1 MRVLVTGAAG
11 FIGSHLAEVLLQ
23 QGHSVIG
30 VDNYYSGQKN
40 NTKILMNYE
49 EFTFEEH
56 DITKELSLDVDYIFN
71 LACPASP
78 VAYQRD
84 PVATVKTNVLGAINL
99 LELAKNLGCPILQAS
114 TSEVYGDPDVSP
126 QSEDYLGS
134 VNPIGIRACYDEG
147 KRIAETLFF
156 DYYRE
161 YDVKIQVV
169 RIFNTY
175 GPRMRIDDGRVVS
188 NFIVQALKNEP
199 ITIYGR
205 GQQTRSFCY
214 VSDLVS
220 GLVNMFE
227 KSDSVRGPVN
237 LGNPGEFSM
246 LELANKVLEATGSN
260 SEIVFQEL
268 PADDP
273 KQRCP
278 DISLAKATLGWSPKV
293 DLSEG
298 LKTTINY
305 FREELSAGTAIQ

>member
-1 MRVLVTGAAG
+1 VRVLVTGAAG

-23 QGHSVIG
+23 KGHSVIG
-30 VDNYYSGQKN
+30 VDNFYSGQKN
-40 NTKILMNYE
+40 NVKLLMDYK
-49 EFTFEEH
+49 EFSFKEH
-56 DITKELSLDVDYIFN
+56 DITKELFVDVDYIFN

-114 TSEVYGDPDVSP
+114 TSEFYGDPDVSP
-126 QSEDYLGS
+126 QSEDYLGN

-147 KRIAETLFF
+147 KRVAETLFF

-188 NFIVQALKNEP
+188 NFIVQALKNAP

-220 GLVNMFE
+220 GLVDMFE
-227 KSDSVRGPVN
+227 KSGSVRGPVN

-260 SEIVFQEL
+260 SHIVFQEL

-293 DLSEG
+293 DLSDG

-305 FREELSAGTAIQ
+305 FREELSQGGAIQ

>member
-11 FIGSHLAEVLLQ
+11 FIGSHLSEVLLQ
-23 QGHSVIG
+23 RGHSVVG
-30 VDNYYSGQKN
+30 LDNYYSGQKN
-40 NTKILMNYE
+40 NVLSLNKYS
-49 EFTFEEH
+49 EFTFIEH
-56 DITKELSLDVDYIFN
+56 DIINELKIEADYIFN

-99 LELAKNLGCPILQAS
+99 LELARNLDCPILQAS

-126 QSEDYLGS
+126 QSEKYLGN
-134 VNPIGIRACYDEG
+134 VNPIGVRACYDEG
-147 KRIAETLFF
+147 KRVAETLFF
-156 DYYRE
+156 DYFRE

-199 ITIYGR
+199 ITIYGK

-214 VSDLVS
+214 VSDLVF
-220 GLVNMFE
+220 GLVSMFE
-227 KSDSVRGPVN
+227 KSDAVRGPVN

-246 LELANKVLEATGSN
+246 LELAKKVLEMTGST
-260 SEIVFQEL
+260 SELVFQEL

-278 DISLAKATLGWSPKV
+278 DISLATETLGWSPKV
-293 DLSEG
+293 ELSEG
-298 LKTTINY
+298 LKTTIEY
-305 FREELSAGTAIQ
+305 FREELIRGHN

>member
-23 QGHSVIG
+23 RGHTVLG

-40 NTKILMNYE
+40 NISLLKNYSN
-49 EFTFEEH
+49 FLFREH
-56 DITKELSLDVDYIFN
+56 DITKEISADVDFIFN

-78 VAYQRD
+78 VAYQHD

-99 LELAKNLGCPILQAS
+99 LELAKNLDCPILQAS
-114 TSEVYGDPDVSP
+114 TSEIYGDPDVSP
-126 QSEDYLGS
+126 QSEDYLGN

-147 KRIAETLFF
+147 KRVAETLFF
-156 DYYRE
+156 DYHRE
-161 YDVKIQVV
+161 YDVRIQVV

-199 ITIYGR
+199 ITIYGK

-220 GLVNMFE
+220 GLISMFE
-227 KSDSVRGPVN
+227 KSDTVRGPVN

-246 LELANKVLEATGSN
+246 LELAKKVVEMTSSN
-260 SEIVFQEL
+260 SDVVFHEL

-278 DISLAKATLGWSPKV
+278 DISLANAALGWSPKV

-305 FREELSAGTAIQ
+305 FRDELMASKSI